1 MPSIFSIFYLT
12 RRSLAILGMTTLLL
26 TSAAC
31 NPTWNW
37 RESRSS
43 DAPVSVL
50 LPAKPSSHA
59 RTVDLNG
66 LEVTMNMTATE
77 INGANF
83 ALGSAAIAD
92 PAKREQALQAM
103 QTAMVRNINGTVRRE
118 QQVRLEGGVVATEIE
133 AVGRI
138 GKSDEPIVLAA
149 RFANSGQWVVQAIV
163 VGPQKNVPR
172 EVIDIFLGSL
182 VLR

>member
-1 MPSIFSIFYLT
+1 
-12 RRSLAILGMTTLLL
+12 
-26 TSAAC
+26 
-31 NPTWNW
+31 
-37 RESRSS
+37 
-43 DAPVSVL
+43 
-50 LPAKPSSHA
+50 
-59 RTVDLNG
+59 
-66 LEVTMNMTATE
+66 MNMTATE

-83 ALGSAAIAD
+83 ALGSAAVAD

>member
-12 RRSLAILGMTTLLL
+12 RRSLAILGIVALLL

-77 INGANF
+77 INGASF
-83 ALGSAAIAD
+83 ALGSAAVAD

-103 QTAMVRNINGTVRRE
+103 QTAMVRNING
-118 QQVRLEGGVVATEIE
+118 VVATEIE
-133 AVGRI
+133 AIGRI

-172 EVIDIFLGSL
+172 EVIDTFLGSL

>member
-83 ALGSAAIAD
+83 ALGCD
-92 PAKREQALQAM
+92 
-103 QTAMVRNINGTVRRE
+103 MVI
-118 QQVRLEGGVVATEIE
+118 
-133 AVGRI
+133 
-138 GKSDEPIVLAA
+138 AA
-149 RFANSGQWVVQAIV
+149 RSASFVQAFAKI
-163 VGPQKNVPR
+163 GLIPDCGGTWLLP
-172 EVIDIFLGSL
+172 GS
-182 VLR
+182 

>member
-1 MPSIFSIFYLT
+1 
-12 RRSLAILGMTTLLL
+12 
-26 TSAAC
+26 
-31 NPTWNW
+31 
-37 RESRSS
+37 
-43 DAPVSVL
+43 
-50 LPAKPSSHA
+50 
-59 RTVDLNG
+59 
-66 LEVTMNMTATE
+66 
-77 INGANF
+77 
-83 ALGSAAIAD
+83 
-92 PAKREQALQAM
+92 M

-172 EVIDIFLGSL
+172 EVIDTFLGSL